1 MATVKNKEAEAPKEA
16 PKKKPAAKAAPKA
29 APEKVEEM
37 FLQYHEGEWNLAAV
51 KEQVL
56 AAYAAEGHRTSAIK
70 KLSIYLKPEE
80 RRAYYVINDKSTGS
94 VDLL

>member
-1 MATVKNKEAEAPKEA
+1 MATVKNKETEV

-29 APEKVEEM
+29 APQKVEEM
-37 FLQYHEGEWNLAAV
+37 ILQFQEGQWDLSAV

-56 AAYAAEGHRTSAIK
+56 AAYAAEGHRVSAIK

-80 RRAYYVINDKSTGS
+80 RKAYFVINDKATRA
-94 VDLL
+94 VDLM

>member
-1 MATVKNKEAEAPKEA
+1 MATVKNKETEV

-29 APEKVEEM
+29 APQKVEEM
-37 FLQYHEGEWNLAAV
+37 ILQFQEGQWDLSAV

-80 RRAYYVINDKSTGS
+80 RKAYYVINDKSTGS

>member
-1 MATVKNKEAEAPKEA
+1 MATVKNKEAAEA

-37 FLQYHEGEWNLAAV
+37 VLQYQDGEWNLSAV

-56 AAYAAEGHRTSAIK
+56 SAYTAEGHRASAVK
-70 KLSIYLKPEE
+70 KLTIYLKPEE
-80 RRAYYVINDKSTGS
+80 RKAYYVINNKATGD
-94 VDLL
+94 VDLA

>member
-1 MATVKNKEAEAPKEA
+1 MATVKNKETEV

-29 APEKVEEM
+29 APQKEEEM
-37 FLQYHEGEWNLAAV
+37 ILQLQEGQWDLSAV

-80 RRAYYVINDKSTGS
+80 RKAYYVINDKATGD

>member
-1 MATVKNKEAEAPKEA
+1 MATVKNKETEV

-29 APEKVEEM
+29 APQKVEEM
-37 FLQYHEGEWNLAAV
+37 ILQFQEGQWDLSAV

-80 RRAYYVINDKSTGS
+80 RKAYYVINDKNTGD

>member
-1 MATVKNKEAEAPKEA
+1 MATVKNKETEV

-29 APEKVEEM
+29 APQKVEEM
-37 FLQYHEGEWNLAAV
+37 ILQFQEGQWDLSAV

-56 AAYAAEGHRTSAIK
+56 AAYAAEGHRVSAIK

-80 RRAYYVINDKSTGS
+80 RKAYYVINDKATGD